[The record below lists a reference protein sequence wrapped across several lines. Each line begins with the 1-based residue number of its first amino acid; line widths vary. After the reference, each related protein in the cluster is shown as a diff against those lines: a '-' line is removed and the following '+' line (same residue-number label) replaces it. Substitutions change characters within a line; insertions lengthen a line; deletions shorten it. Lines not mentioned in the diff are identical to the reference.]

1 MKSQFSWALARK
13 GSCYDG
19 CVHFSWL
26 TWTLLLTSLSGF
38 VGVFFI
44 SLVKLKVFDDFA
56 SRVTTRIVKF
66 ESIVKL
72 REDFLQ
78 LLQGY
83 NRTIVFKDL
92 SCPYFEDFLVVDS
105 LVIFPI
111 FPPERENFA
120 FVREDFHG
128 LLVTVGV
135 VTHVAESHG
144 PCDVFEH
151 LGVQDIR

>member
-1 MKSQFSWALARK
+1 MIFSA
-13 GSCYDG
+13 GFTS
-19 CVHFSWL
+19 
-26 TWTLLLTSLSGF
+26 SLSRF
-38 VGVFFI
+38 VGFSFI

-56 SRVTTRIVKF
+56 SRITAHVVKF
-66 ESIVKL
+66 EFIVKL

-83 NRTIVFKDL
+83 DRIIVFKDL

-105 LVIFPI
+105 LVIL
-111 FPPERENFA
+111 PPERENFA

-135 VTHVAESHG
+135 VTHVAEGHG
-144 PCDVFEH
+144 HQMILTSLSWPSAPHCLRTSWFSGQV
-151 LGVQDIR
+151 LCS